1 METIN
6 ERLKCIIDT
15 ACHGNKSA
23 FARAIGITPAY
34 AAQLYSAQRDP
45 SDRTI
50 SDICRVFN
58 VREEWLRDG
67 LEPMRAPKSREEE
80 VAELV
85 GRAFSDDNEFQQ
97 AVIRMICSRTK
108 DELKVLENAFRTV
121 CDQIQKE
128 DRGE

>member
-1 METIN
+1 MKDRIQRIIQEFKITKTEFAN
-6 ERLKCIIDT
+6 RL
-15 ACHGNKSA
+15 GVSQA
-23 FARAIGITPAY
+23 FVSQICSGARE
-34 AAQLYSAQRDP
+34 P
-45 SDRTI
+45 SDRTV
-50 SDICRVFN
+50 SDICRIFD
-58 VREEWLRDG
+58 VREEWLRYG

-85 GRAFSDDNEFQQ
+85 GRAFSNDNEFQQ